1 MCFIGYSNCWQGV
14 NKFEFINVLV
24 SRAQIYFIYL
34 VRSTTKYYLRWK
46 IPDFVFRKVQSD
58 QRFLGSKTFVFNVFH
73 NIWRQ
78 VNRDQMLVKLKQ
90 DCEQNKLSNDFVTW
104 NDASTILI
112 LLKLILM
119 CSILVLRAMG
129 STSRVE
135 LAQTTLS
142 LKSWVN
148 ILPNAPRVGRIAL

>member
-1 MCFIGYSNCWQGV
+1 
-14 NKFEFINVLV
+14 
-24 SRAQIYFIYL
+24 
-34 VRSTTKYYLRWK
+34 
-46 IPDFVFRKVQSD
+46 
-58 QRFLGSKTFVFNVFH
+58 
-73 NIWRQ
+73 
-78 VNRDQMLVKLKQ
+78 MLVKLKQ

-142 LKSWVN
+142 LKS
-148 ILPNAPRVGRIAL
+148 